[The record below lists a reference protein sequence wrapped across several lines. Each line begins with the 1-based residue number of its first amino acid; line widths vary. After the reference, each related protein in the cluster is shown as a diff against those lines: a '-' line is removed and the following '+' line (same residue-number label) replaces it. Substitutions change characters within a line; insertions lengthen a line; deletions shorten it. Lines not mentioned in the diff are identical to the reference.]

1 MPEVHDEI
9 PPLEFKSDLA
19 LWSLATFVV
28 LVPVLIVVAVC
39 WYRNRPAFPIVVFA
53 SLTLLGIPFAPVVS
67 IVSAILLATVILS
80 SQLRSRPST
89 SPTPPKPEAPLTS
102 LR

>member
-1 MPEVHDEI
+1 MPDAIDEI
-9 PPLEFKSDLA
+9 PPLEFRSDLA
-19 LWSLATFVV
+19 LWSLATFAL

-53 SLTLLGIPFAPVVS
+53 SLTLLGIPFAPIVS

-80 SQLRSRPST
+80 SQLRSRTLT
-89 SPTPPKPEAPLTS
+89 SPTPPNPEAPLTS

>member
-1 MPEVHDEI
+1 MPDALAQHEEI
-9 PPLEFKSDLA
+9 PAFEYRADLA
-19 LWSLATFVV
+19 LWSLATFAV

-80 SQLRSRPST
+80 SQLRPRPST
-89 SPTPPKPEAPLTS
+89 SPTTPGD
-102 LR
+102 

>member
-80 SQLRSRPST
+80 SQLRSRPSA
-89 SPTPPKPEAPLTS
+89 SAVGAEAISGPSTD
-102 LR
+102 